1 MKEKLKNAI
10 GWIYIII
17 SILFWIVFI
26 TGIESI
32 VENNM
37 FALFIAIGIVDII
50 LGKILDI

>member
-1 MKEKLKNAI
+1 MKAKFKNVI
-10 GWIYIII
+10 SWIYIVI

-32 VENNM
+32 MENNM